1 MTAASDFEVFKRM
14 MVERNIELELE
25 ALSVLQKKLGYR
37 VLKGGDASVFDQ
49 ESEVK
54 RIKEEEKLLREVLSR
69 SAAEHEAQERQYEDD
84 LAQALAE
91 SARMSTK
98 SPTKIEKEGLASLG
112 SLPGLT
118 PAKIPSSSGKA
129 LTSGGD
135 KELSSRLPGVR
146 SADHGNGDAARQW
159 LTEAQREVSAS
170 GGKDDKDK
178 SGVSRARSTVDFRH
192 DFHLPIARYFSEQ

>member
-1 MTAASDFEVFKRM
+1 MTAASDFEAFKRM

-37 VLKGGDASVFDQ
+37 VMKGGDASVFDQ

-54 RIKEEEKLLREVLSR
+54 RIEEEEKLLRKVLSQ

-98 SPTKIEKEGLASLG
+98 NPTKIEKEGLGSLG

-129 LTSGGD
+129 LGED

-146 SADHGNGDAARQW
+146 SADRGNGDAARQW
-159 LTEAQREVSAS
+159 LTEAKREVSAS
-170 GGKDDKDK
+170 GGKDDKDE
-178 SGVSRARSTVDFRH
+178 SGVSQARSTVDIRPRLSFAH
-192 DFHLPIARYFSEQ
+192 STIFQ